1 MVVSL
6 AFAGI
11 GRGFTAPSQE
21 PSIAALARYAVARY
35 AGYSTV
41 WTTCQEYCTVAAP
54 LVAAWGRIAALQ
66 YELDPHK
73 RS

>member
-21 PSIAALARYAVARY
+21 ASIAALARYAVARY
-35 AGYSTV
+35 GNFDIIFDDLS
-41 WTTCQEYCTVAAP
+41 
-54 LVAAWGRIAALQ
+54 RN
-66 YELDPHK
+66 
-73 RS
+73 